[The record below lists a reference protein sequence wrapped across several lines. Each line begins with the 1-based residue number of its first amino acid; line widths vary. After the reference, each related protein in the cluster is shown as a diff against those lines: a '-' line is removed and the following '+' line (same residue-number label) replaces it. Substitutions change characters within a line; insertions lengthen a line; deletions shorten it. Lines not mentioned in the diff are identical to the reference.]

1 MSRRQPSG
9 NRQLTDP
16 AHAGETRCPA
26 PATPRH
32 GTRSPHSPSP
42 VGAVAAKEARPHLG
56 TNLVI
61 LPASLA
67 AGPCQPGI
75 KATPRHRARIVD
87 LSWRTFEV
95 PEYGTRIDYP
105 SGLMVPTRAPK
116 K

>member
-32 GTRSPHSPSP
+32 GTRSPHAPSP
-42 VGAVAAKEARPHLG
+42 VGAVTAKEARPHLG
-56 TNLVI
+56 TKLVI
-61 LPASLA
+61 VPASLA

-75 KATPRHRARIVD
+75 EATPRDTERLAHPQH
-87 LSWRTFEV
+87 W
-95 PEYGTRIDYP
+95 PYP
-105 SGLMVPTRAPK
+105 SVLRDEAELHVDSFAK
-116 K
+116 